1 MFFGSISLLCFSV
14 GVPMGT
20 MALISPAKPQ
30 RNTVSK
36 LMYKMILLT
45 DLAICILMLP
55 NCVCNFNHW
64 SPMLF
69 SVPFICELWSY
80 LWGCVSRISIFLI
93 MLLCIIRTNSL
104 ISPLQP
110 SRQKHIVG
118 PIAVYII
125 CILIQGSVPMWY
137 KIEIRYFDRFQS
149 CVWFLDH
156 LLDKMSP
163 LEQKIYYTI
172 TYLVEFV
179 LPIIPVTVSGLIS
192 VYKLKTSHV
201 EGSSDHVK
209 EHKRQATW
217 MILALTG
224 VYILFNVPYC
234 IVLTLD
240 SVQVFS
246 EEGSAPWTDKLS
258 PKQSI
263 FLYNF
268 IYIHTIA
275 LNSLA
280 NTLIY
285 VFKMKTILKLKQWF
299 KRKSAYS
306 PRKTNNTISNPPT
319 PGRNCIGSDEQI
331 ENAV

>member
-1 MFFGSISLLCFSV
+1 M
-14 GVPMGT
+14 GVI
-20 MALISPAKPQ
+20 ALITTNKPQ
-30 RNTVSK
+30 RTTVSR

-45 DLAICILMLP
+45 DLTISILMLP
-55 NCVCNFNHW
+55 TCVSNFNHW

-69 SVPFICELWSY
+69 SMPFICELWSY

-93 MLLCIIRTNSL
+93 MLLSIIRTNSL
-104 ISPLQP
+104 MSPLQP

-118 PIAVYII
+118 PIAFYII
-125 CILIQGSVPMWY
+125 CILIQGSVPLWY
-137 KIEIRYFDRFQS
+137 KIEIRYFDKFQS
-149 CVWFLDH
+149 CVWFLDD
-156 LLDKMSP
+156 LLNKLSP
-163 LEQKIYYTI
+163 AERKIYYTI
-172 TYLVEFV
+172 TYLMEFV
-179 LPIIPVTVSGLIS
+179 VPILPVTISGLIS

-201 EGSSDHVK
+201 EGSSNDVK
-209 EHKRQATW
+209 VHKRQATW

-224 VYILFNVPYC
+224 VYILFNIPYC

-240 SVQVFS
+240 SIQVFS
-246 EEGSAPWTDKLS
+246 EGAFAWTEGIT

-275 LNSLA
+275 LNSLV

-285 VFKMKTILKLKQWF
+285 VFKMKSILKLRMWF
-299 KRKSAYS
+299 MRKSSYIQ
-306 PRKTNNTISNPPT
+306 RKTHHTMTNPPS
-319 PGRNCIGSDEQI
+319 PGPHCIKTEDGPA